1 MTQKLVFLVDDEPA
15 VVQTLSAILGRN
27 GYNVRPFTAPLEALA
42 AADKHAPDLLFTDV
56 VMPLLNGLQLA
67 DKMVEKWPACKV
79 LLISGNA
86 TFVEEYVKEMRYG
99 LLEKPAA
106 VADILH
112 AVRELIGTPA

>member
-1 MTQKLVFLVDDEPA
+1 
-15 VVQTLSAILGRN
+15 
-27 GYNVRPFTAPLEALA
+27 
-42 AADKHAPDLLFTDV
+42 
-56 VMPLLNGLQLA
+56 
-67 DKMVEKWPACKV
+67 V

-112 AVRELIGTPA
+112 AVRDLIGTPA